1 MLSRT
6 TAAFRAQLGA
16 LPKPIQDKA
25 ASAYAI
31 WAENAHHPSLR
42 FKKIHSGLPIY
53 SARIDRAWR
62 AVGVLEGDT
71 VVWFWIGSHANYET
85 LLRGL

>member
-1 MLSRT
+1 VLSRT
-6 TAAFRAQLGA
+6 TAAFRAQLAA
-16 LPKPIQDKA
+16 LPKPVQEKA

-31 WAENAHHPSLR
+31 WAENPQHPSLR
-42 FKKIHSGLPIY
+42 FKKVHGGLPIY
-53 SARIDRAWR
+53 SVRIDRAWR

-71 VVWFWIGSHANYET
+71 VVWFWVGSHASYEA